1 MAPHAHAAWL
11 PQVAYT
17 SGSILPY
24 PAMSGPERVA
34 QATLETFKRMLMPDL
49 QPAIRQEPQPEAI
62 ARAAKR
68 MADAMAAGMRPPS
81 FTDRRLLRAAQMIN
95 QGQPFV
101 IKSAGRAAVVRP
113 AGPANPAGVP
123 SAVTVNRESSVME
136 PGRTLSWSR

>member
-11 PQVAYT
+11 PQVAYAA
-17 SGSILPY
+17 GAILPY
-24 PAMSGPERVA
+24 PAMVGPERVA
-34 QATLETFKRMLMPDL
+34 QATLETYKRMLMPDL
-49 QPAIRQEPQPEAI
+49 QPAIRQEPQPEAV

-81 FTDRRLLRAAQMIN
+81 FTDRRLLRAAEMIN
-95 QGQPFV
+95 RGQPF
-101 IKSAGRAAVVRP
+101 IIRSAGRAAVVRP

-123 SAVTVNRESSVME
+123 SQVTVNRESSVLE

>member
-1 MAPHAHAAWL
+1 
-11 PQVAYT
+11 
-17 SGSILPY
+17 
-24 PAMSGPERVA
+24 MSGPERVA

-68 MADAMAAGMRPPS
+68 MADAMAAGMRPPT

-101 IKSAGRAAVVRP
+101 IKSAGRSAVVRP
-113 AGPANPAGVP
+113 AGPANPAGQP
-123 SAVTVNRESSVME
+123 SEVTVNRESSVME